1 MYVCIYI
8 YRWKGNEKEKENE
21 NSSGGWPRGERVIA
35 AITGIKRRKEKDA
48 TILGIRTRERERERV
63 VLVARVRPPMRLTGY
78 IQMNGKNH
86 P

>member
-1 MYVCIYI
+1 M
-8 YRWKGNEKEKENE
+8 RHSDSHEK
-21 NSSGGWPRGERVIA
+21 
-35 AITGIKRRKEKDA
+35 
-48 TILGIRTRERERERV
+48 EREREL